1 MDMEVIHFLLRII
14 LAYLGAVGG
23 YMGLSLLWRL
33 QKQGEKAMASFQLN
47 PEDAIED
54 FKILLAAQ
62 AFMII
67 GFFLYAAGG
76 SVGSELM
83 LNIGRSY
90 AVIFALLVLDVFYR
104 WWVRF

>member
-1 MDMEVIHFLLRII
+1 MEQIHFFLRVI

-23 YMGLSLLWRL
+23 YMGLSLLWKIHQR
-33 QKQGEKAMASFQLN
+33 GEKAMVSFQLN

-62 AFMII
+62 GLMLI
-67 GFFLYAAGG
+67 GFLIYFVGG
-76 SVGSELM
+76 ALDNSLF
-83 LNIGRSY
+83 LNIGRAY
-90 AVIFALLVLDVFYR
+90 AVIFSLFVLRVFYR